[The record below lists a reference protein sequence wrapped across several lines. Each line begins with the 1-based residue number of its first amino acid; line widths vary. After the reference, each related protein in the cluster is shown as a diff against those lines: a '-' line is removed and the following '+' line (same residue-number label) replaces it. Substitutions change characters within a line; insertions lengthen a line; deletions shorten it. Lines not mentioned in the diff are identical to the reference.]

1 VLIIID
7 DFKSGDGIEMTMN
20 ICGVL
25 VHARSGEQEQVKK
38 RLEQQSGVEVHALT
52 EEGRLVVTVEDESHK
67 VTADVVIH
75 LQDVEGVLSAAMIYQ
90 YSDFLESSEQEV
102 SQ

>member
-1 VLIIID
+1 
-7 DFKSGDGIEMTMN
+7 MN

-25 VHARSGEQEQVKK
+25 VLARRGERERVKE
-38 RLEQQSGVEVHALT
+38 RLEQQPGVEVHALT

-67 VTADVVIH
+67 VTADGVLG

-90 YSDFLESSEQEV
+90 YSDFLESSAQEV

>member
-1 VLIIID
+1 
-7 DFKSGDGIEMTMN
+7 MTMN

-67 VTADVVIH
+67 VTADGVLG

>member
-1 VLIIID
+1 MVC
-7 DFKSGDGIEMTMN
+7 DFKSDGDIEMTMN

-25 VHARSGEQEQVKK
+25 VHAHSGEHEQVKK
-38 RLEQQSGVEVHALT
+38 RLEQQPGVEVHALT

-67 VTADVVIH
+67 VTADAVIH
-75 LQDVEGVLSAAMIYQ
+75 LQDIEGVLSAAMIYQ

>member
-1 VLIIID
+1 
-7 DFKSGDGIEMTMN
+7 MTMN

-25 VHARSGEQEQVKK
+25 VLARRGERERVKE
-38 RLEQQSGVEVHALT
+38 RLEQQPGVEVHALT

-67 VTADVVIH
+67 VTADGVLG

-90 YSDFLESSEQEV
+90 YSDFLESSAQEV